1 MLILPPQAEPR
12 PQLQGSIGL
21 MEYFLLLTE
30 DSNLSEV
37 LVLYWAS
44 ITTCISSV
52 TMVGFSNWAKYNKIL
67 SLAQVFTVSQ
77 VQALLLVC
85 TMSNVQVMAYCH
97 HLLPLPRTTPTGL
110 HLQNL
115 LALLSRRTLLAPLTA
130 LLNWRS
136 LSPSCKVSNCRSA
149 TTLGCFLLLSG
160 FPRQWRLMV
169 AVALTG
175 DKMYCLG
182 V

>member
-67 SLAQVFTVSQ
+67 SLAQVFTVSE

-85 TMSNVQVMAYCH
+85 TMSKVH
-97 HLLPLPRTTPTGL
+97 
-110 HLQNL
+110 
-115 LALLSRRTLLAPLTA
+115 TA
-130 LLNWRS
+130 T
-136 LSPSCKVSNCRSA
+136 NCRSA
-149 TTLGCFLLLSG
+149 NTLGCFLL
-160 FPRQWRLMV
+160 FKK
-169 AVALTG
+169 AEALAR

-182 V
+182 VWLVVVDTLKTVANSLRERSLYLSAGQSKYVAMLVMETI